1 MIPFHTLTAFLPP
14 GALTVA
20 KAALDNGR
28 SAPGGRPQRDNGETI
43 LAQLRQ
49 IKADWDGHPDV
60 AEQIY
65 QIVKTTVK
73 Y

>member
-20 KAALDNGR
+20 KAALDNGG
-28 SAPGGRPQRDNGETI
+28 SASGGRPQGDIRETI

-49 IKADWDGHPDV
+49 IKADWDGHPDA

-65 QIVKTTVK
+65 QIVKTTIR